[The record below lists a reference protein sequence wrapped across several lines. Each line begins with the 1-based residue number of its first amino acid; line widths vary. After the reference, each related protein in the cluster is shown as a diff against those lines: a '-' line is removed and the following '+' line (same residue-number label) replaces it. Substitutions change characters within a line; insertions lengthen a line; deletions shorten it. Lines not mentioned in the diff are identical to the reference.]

1 MKNSLSTKKE
11 KQRAYTGISTPSKS
25 RIQRERLCG
34 LRFIHTMLA
43 SSTGPG
49 EGSRAK
55 GHSDNRHI
63 CFCWQRTQSDTGVLA
78 GTHKGGFE
86 DFPQTGNRRNH
97 KTHLLTLSGHSW
109 DGPFP
114 QRRGRRQSR
123 EEEEEEC
130 GGRAWGLSQTS
141 VGGGRSPGG
150 DSPSRRSSP
159 STCPR
164 RSGPRPPG
172 RYRSSRAQTG
182 R

>member
-1 MKNSLSTKKE
+1 
-11 KQRAYTGISTPSKS
+11 
-25 RIQRERLCG
+25 
-34 LRFIHTMLA
+34 MLA

-63 CFCWQRTQSDTGVLA
+63 CFCWQRTHSDTGVLVE
-78 GTHKGGFE
+78 THKGGFE

-97 KTHLLTLSGHSW
+97 KTHLLTLSRHTW

-114 QRRGRRQSR
+114 QWRGRRQER
-123 EEEEEEC
+123 EEEEEERR
-130 GGRAWGLSQTS
+130 GRAWGVEPNISR
-141 VGGGRSPGG
+141 GGRSTGG

-172 RYRSSRAQTG
+172 RCRSSRAQTG